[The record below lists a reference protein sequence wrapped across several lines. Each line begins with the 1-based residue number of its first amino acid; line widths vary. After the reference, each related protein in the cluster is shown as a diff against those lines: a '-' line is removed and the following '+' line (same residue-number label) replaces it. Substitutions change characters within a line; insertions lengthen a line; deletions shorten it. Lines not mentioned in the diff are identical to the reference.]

1 MSRTVPLSRR
11 LSSAAG
17 CAAVLAL
24 AACTPSG
31 GAGPERVTVTVVA
44 EDTWKPS
51 SELKADLERQ
61 LNVRLVVRHAGGDAA
76 ELADRLSAPGGRTLG
91 DVVMGVDASTAP
103 RVLDLL
109 RPYTSPEANTGQ
121 QRFTIDQQ
129 QRLSAVDLAAV
140 CVLADEKWF
149 DDQDKDPPERLADLT
164 EPGNAGLL
172 AVPDPGRSP
181 QGLTFLRATVAKLGD
196 GWRDYW
202 SALAANGLRVVPD
215 ASKAYR
221 EQFTGASADGT
232 RPLVVTA
239 ALAGAAKRAE
249 SGAASAVDGTCSQRT
264 RYAGVLADTPRRT
277 KAERVIDFLLSQQ
290 FQSAL
295 AEDFATYP
303 TRENVA
309 LPDGWD
315 DIAPQPS
322 ELDSLPADVT
332 SMDTAELLSGW
343 RQVTRRG

>member
-1 MSRTVPLSRR
+1 MSRTVPLNRR
-11 LSSAAG
+11 LGSVVA
-17 CAAVLAL
+17 CATALAL
-24 AACTPSG
+24 AACAPSD
-31 GAGPERVTVTVVA
+31 GASPKRVTVTVVA
-44 EDTWKPS
+44 EDSWTLPD
-51 SELKADLERQ
+51 ELHDDLERQ

-76 ELADRLSAPGGRTLG
+76 ELADRLSAAGGSELG
-91 DVVMGVDASTAP
+91 DVAMGIDESTAP
-103 RVLDLL
+103 RVLDKL

-140 CVLADEKWF
+140 CVLADEEWF
-149 DDQDKDPPERLADLT
+149 DDRDQDPPRGLADLT
-164 EPGNAGLL
+164 ESGRRDLL

-202 SALAANGLRVVPD
+202 SALAENGVRIVPS
-215 ASKAYR
+215 AGKAYR
-221 EQFTGASADGT
+221 KQFTGASADGT
-232 RPLVVTA
+232 RPLAVSG

-249 SGAASAVDGTCSQRT
+249 SGTATYVEDTCYQRT
-264 RYAGVLADTPRRT
+264 RYAGVLADTRHGT

-290 FQSAL
+290 FQAAL
-295 AEDFATYP
+295 AEDFGTYP
-303 TRENVA
+303 TREAVD

-322 ELDSLPADVT
+322 ELEPLPAEVM
-332 SMDTAELLSGW
+332 SADTAELLTGW
-343 RQVTRRG
+343 REVTRRG